1 MGGPPG
7 MGGPPNMG
15 GMPPGM
21 GGPPNMMGGPQGG
34 MPMQRPVRRGTS
46 KAVPVVV
53 SAGLAVGV
61 FCGLLFGIGTGA
73 EATGAPA
80 TNANKIA
87 KDDGEVKTEPGA
99 APQGIGATSTVNTP
113 APPKPAAGSGAGSA
127 APVAAAGS
135 GGGSAAPAG
144 AGAGSAKPAVVE
156 AKAIKVTL
164 DVKPADAM
172 KDAKVKVD
180 GKDVAGITFD
190 IPVTAKSF
198 KVEVKANGYRTYEN
212 KFNVVP
218 ELAEMSVQFE
228 LVKRPAAGTGV
239 RPPRRPGTPPSA
251 GGGGGGGLIDI

>member
-1 MGGPPG
+1 MGG

-15 GMPPGM
+15 GMPPNM
-21 GGPPNMMGGPQGG
+21 GGMPPNMGG
-34 MPMQRPVRRGTS
+34 MQQQQQQQMMRPVRRGTS

-61 FCGLLFGIGTGA
+61 FCGLLFGIGTGT

-87 KDDGEVKTEPGA
+87 KDDGGDVKADPGA
-99 APQGIGATSTVNTP
+99 APQGLGATSTVNT
-113 APPKPAAGSGAGSA
+113 PPKPAAGSGAGSA
-127 APVAAAGS
+127 APTAGS
-135 GGGSAAPAG
+135 GAGSAAPAAAG

-156 AKAIKVTL
+156 AKVIKVTL
-164 DVKPADAM
+164 DAKPADAM

-218 ELAEMSVQFE
+218 DLAEMSVQFD

-239 RPPRRPGTPPSA
+239 RPPKRPGTPPSA
-251 GGGGGGGLIDI
+251 GGGGGGGGLIDI